1 MNYDVYVAERE
12 AIEPPFKAARDA
24 LRPQYEFRRA
34 LIGARISA
42 SLTQA
47 QLAVRMG
54 TTQSAIA
61 RLETGKNLP
70 TIETL
75 CRLADVL
82 GVSFAIVPHGG
93 LEVR

>member
-1 MNYDVYVAERE
+1 MNYDEYVADRERNDP
-12 AIEPPFKAARDA
+12 AFKVARDA
-24 LRPQYEFRRA
+24 LRPQHEFRRA

-47 QLAVRMG
+47 QLAERMG

-61 RLETGKNLP
+61 RLETGTNSP
-70 TIETL
+70 TIDTL

-82 GVSFAIVPHGG
+82 GISFEIAPHRG